1 MKLVEDKTRYDIES
15 FGSKSIS
22 MEIDASNTGIL
33 FSILSENL
41 YSDIYG
47 SIIRE
52 LVSNAWDANK
62 EAGNG
67 NKPVYVHFNGSTE
80 TDSAHISIV
89 DCGPGISEDRVEK
102 IYGKYLAS
110 TKRDTN
116 DQIGGW
122 GLGSKTP
129 LAYNDYFQISTVCDG
144 KKYIYIMRKGVSN
157 TILELLH
164 TSNTDEVNGTQIK
177 IYMKEEDD
185 LVDFFNSAKDQL
197 AFFDNVLL
205 LANEEALLTSYGN
218 RYSPKKITI
227 EKIDEFNSK
236 KIYNFRH
243 FSICTDNDDS
253 CIVLGQVKYP
263 LPKDVSLG
271 WGGNEFGIKFSIG
284 ELPVTPSREGIL
296 WTPAAMELF
305 KERFS
310 AAVEEMQAL
319 IKKESGTEVGVV
331 EYYLNDQSL
340 QFITVD
346 DVRYIL
352 PAKMASTYN
361 GFNPSK
367 HVDLTNRPH
376 CKYLSYTNYGA
387 FNNNDF
393 ERVFQSLIS
402 LKNKYWEQYSSK
414 LRESKWS
421 RKNFKDVLKGSGI
434 YLSFDPNVDNPTVKR
449 DYLVYNKSKFT
460 DNVYF
465 LNLSYKSTRSVRKS
479 YVHFLKYFDEHEKM
493 FRTEYTKKQIFLSIL
508 EDIKTVCDKYE
519 RFYDLPFNK
528 VAVASGKK
536 TIPADSVAYNLCS
549 LKKEYHG
556 IEVSSVKG
564 DNIQI
569 DKFLKLKGKV
579 MRKGAP
585 DFLTYLHGGID
596 SAEQRIYSIADSKFE
611 KYKQL
616 FKQTIVEENYDV
628 RLANAAAFELFFSS
642 ISGKYSKSD
651 WIRKFANCKQFLDD
665 VDTPLQVINQYI
677 KIFGYERG
685 YHGGRARSLETAQFN
700 NLPTMRI
707 LMNYYQEK
715 GWINQDIVRILE
727 DVHHKMEVLEFT
739 KHIKDTGFIDPVIT
753 QMITTQ
759 MLRSEHTTRAQK
771 IQLLTKQLKSK

>member
-1 MKLVEDKTRYDIES
+1 MKLVEDKTRYDVES

-116 DQIGGW
+116 EQIGGW

-144 KKYIYIMRKGVSN
+144 KKYIYIMRKGISN

-164 TSNTDEVNGTQIK
+164 TSNTDEANGTQIK

-263 LPKDVSLG
+263 LPKDVNLG
-271 WGGNEFGIKFSIG
+271 WGGGEIGIKFSIG

-310 AAVEEMQAL
+310 AAAEEMQAL
-319 IKKESGTEVGVV
+319 VKKESGVEVGIVD
-331 EYYLNDQSL
+331 YYLNDSSL
-340 QFITVD
+340 QFITID

-352 PAKMASTYN
+352 PAKMHSTYN
-361 GFNPSK
+361 SFNPSK
-367 HVDLTNRPH
+367 HIDLTNRPH
-376 CKYLSYTNYGA
+376 CKYLSYTNYTA
-387 FNNNDF
+387 FSNNDF

-402 LKNKYWEQYSSK
+402 LKSKYWEHHSSK

-421 RKNFKDVLKGSGI
+421 RKNFKDVLKGSGN

-479 YVHFLKYFDEHEKM
+479 YVHFLSYFDTHQKM
-493 FRTEYTKKQIFLSIL
+493 FRPEYTKKQIFLSIL
-508 EDIKTVCDKYE
+508 EDIKTICDKYE

-528 VAVASGKK
+528 VAVAGTKK
-536 TIPADSVAYNLCS
+536 TIPADSVAYNVCS
-549 LKKEYHG
+549 LKKEYYG
-556 IEVSSVKG
+556 IEPLSVKG

-611 KYKQL
+611 KYKHL

-628 RLANAAAFELFFSS
+628 RLANAAAFELFYSS
-642 ISGKYSKSD
+642 ISDKYSKSD
-651 WIRKFANCKQFLDD
+651 WIKKFANCKQFLDD

-685 YHGGRARSLETAQFN
+685 YSSGRPKSLESAQFN
-700 NLPTMRI
+700 NLPTMKI

-739 KHIKDTGFIDPVIT
+739 KHIRDTGFKDPVIT

>member
-1 MKLVEDKTRYDIES
+1 MKLVEDKTRYDVES

-164 TSNTDEVNGTQIK
+164 TSNTDEANGTQIK

-205 LANEEALLTSYGN
+205 LANEEALLVSYGN
-218 RYSPKKITI
+218 RYSPKQITI

-263 LPKDVSLG
+263 LPKDVNLG
-271 WGGNEFGIKFSIG
+271 WGGGEIGIKFSIG

-305 KERFS
+305 KERFT
-310 AAVEEMQAL
+310 AAAEEMQAL
-319 IKKESGTEVGVV
+319 VKKESGVEVGIVD
-331 EYYLNDQSL
+331 YYLNDSSL
-340 QFITVD
+340 QFITID

-352 PAKMASTYN
+352 PAKMHSTYN
-361 GFNPSK
+361 SFNPSK
-367 HVDLTNRPH
+367 HIDLTNRPH

-387 FNNNDF
+387 FNSNDF

-402 LKNKYWEQYSSK
+402 LKSKYWEHHSSK

-421 RKNFKDVLKGSGI
+421 RKNFKDVLNGSGN
-434 YLSFDPNVDNPTVKR
+434 YLSFDPTIDHTNVKR
-449 DYLVYNKSKFT
+449 EYLVYNKSKFT

-479 YVHFLKYFDEHEKM
+479 YVHFLRYFEEHQKM

-528 VAVASGKK
+528 VAVASSKK
-536 TIPADSVAYNLCS
+536 TIPADSVAYNVCS

-556 IEVSSVKG
+556 IDVLSVKG

-596 SAEQRIYSIADSKFE
+596 SAEQRIYSVADSKFE
-611 KYKQL
+611 KYKKL

-628 RLANAAAFELFFSS
+628 RLANAAAFELFYSS

-665 VDTPLQVINQYI
+665 VDTPLRVINQYI

-685 YHGGRARSLETAQFN
+685 YSSGRPKSLESAQFN
-700 NLPTMRI
+700 HLPTMKI
-707 LMNYYQEK
+707 MMTYYQEK

-739 KHIKDTGFIDPVIT
+739 KHIKDTGFKDPVIT

>member
-1 MKLVEDKTRYDIES
+1 MKLVEDKTRYDVES

-116 DQIGGW
+116 EQIGGW

-144 KKYIYIMRKGVSN
+144 KKYIYIMRKGISN

-164 TSNTDEVNGTQIK
+164 TSNTDEANGTQIK

-185 LVDFFNSAKDQL
+185 LLDFFNSAKDQL

-205 LANEEALLTSYGN
+205 LANEEALLVSYGS
-218 RYSPKKITI
+218 RYSPKQITI

-243 FSICTDNDDS
+243 FSICTDNDNS

-263 LPKDVSLG
+263 LPKDVNLG
-271 WGGNEFGIKFSIG
+271 WAGDEIGIKFNIG

-310 AAVEEMQAL
+310 AAAEEMQAL
-319 IKKESGTEVGVV
+319 VKKESGVEVGIVD
-331 EYYLNDQSL
+331 YYLNDSSL
-340 QFITVD
+340 QFITID

-352 PAKMASTYN
+352 PAKMHSTYN
-361 GFNPSK
+361 SFNPSK
-367 HVDLTNRPH
+367 HIDLTNRPH
-376 CKYLSYTNYGA
+376 CKYLSYTNYTA
-387 FNNNDF
+387 FSNNDF

-402 LKNKYWEQYSSK
+402 LKSKYWEHYSSK

-434 YLSFDPNVDNPTVKR
+434 YLAFDPNIDNPTVKR

-479 YVHFLKYFDEHEKM
+479 YVHFLRYYAEHQKM
-493 FRTEYTKKQIFLSIL
+493 FRPEYTKKQIFLSIL
-508 EDIKTVCDKYE
+508 EDIKTICDKYE

-528 VAVASGKK
+528 VAVASTKK
-536 TIPADSVAYNLCS
+536 TIPADSVAYNVCS
-549 LKKEYHG
+549 LKKEYYS
-556 IEVSSVKG
+556 IEPLSVKG

-596 SAEQRIYSIADSKFE
+596 SADQRIYSIADSKFE
-611 KYKQL
+611 KYKHL

-628 RLANAAAFELFFSS
+628 RLANAAAFELFYSS
-642 ISGKYSKSD
+642 ISDKYSKSD
-651 WIRKFANCKQFLDD
+651 WIKKFANCKQFLDD

-685 YHGGRARSLETAQFN
+685 YHGGRARSLETVQFN

-739 KHIKDTGFIDPVIT
+739 KHIKDTGFKDPVIT

>member
-1 MKLVEDKTRYDIES
+1 MKLVEDKTRYDVES

-116 DQIGGW
+116 EQIGGW

-144 KKYIYIMRKGVSN
+144 KKYIYIMRKGISN

-164 TSNTDEVNGTQIK
+164 TSNTDEANGTQIK

-205 LANEEALLTSYGN
+205 LANEEALLVSYGS
-218 RYSPKKITI
+218 RYSPKQITI

-243 FSICTDNDDS
+243 FSICTDNDNS

-263 LPKDVSLG
+263 LPKDVNLG
-271 WGGNEFGIKFSIG
+271 WAGDEIGIKFNIG

-310 AAVEEMQAL
+310 AAAEEMQAL
-319 IKKESGTEVGVV
+319 VKKESGVEVGIVD
-331 EYYLNDQSL
+331 YYLNDSSL
-340 QFITVD
+340 QFITID

-352 PAKMASTYN
+352 PAKMHSTYN
-361 GFNPSK
+361 SFNPSK
-367 HVDLTNRPH
+367 HIDLTNRPH
-376 CKYLSYTNYGA
+376 CKYLSYTNYTA
-387 FNNNDF
+387 FSNNDF

-402 LKNKYWEQYSSK
+402 LKSKYWEHYSSK

-421 RKNFKDVLKGSGI
+421 RKNFKDVLKGSGN

-465 LNLSYKSTRSVRKS
+465 LNLYYKSTRSVRKS
-479 YVHFLKYFDEHEKM
+479 YVHFLRYYAEHQKM
-493 FRTEYTKKQIFLSIL
+493 FRPEYTKKQIFLSIL
-508 EDIKTVCDKYE
+508 EDIKTICDKYE

-528 VAVASGKK
+528 VAVASTKK
-536 TIPADSVAYNLCS
+536 TIPADSVAYNVCS
-549 LKKEYHG
+549 LKKEYYS
-556 IEVSSVKG
+556 IEPLSVKG

-596 SAEQRIYSIADSKFE
+596 SADQRIYSIADSKFE
-611 KYKQL
+611 KYKHL

-628 RLANAAAFELFFSS
+628 RLANAAAFELFYSS
-642 ISGKYSKSD
+642 ISDKYSKSD
-651 WIRKFANCKQFLDD
+651 WIKKFANCKQFLDD

-685 YHGGRARSLETAQFN
+685 YHGTRPKSLESAQFN
-700 NLPTMRI
+700 HLPTMKI
-707 LMNYYQEK
+707 LMTYYQEK

-739 KHIKDTGFIDPVIT
+739 KHIKDTGFKDPVIT

>member
-1 MKLVEDKTRYDIES
+1 MKLVEDKTRYDVES

-177 IYMKEEDD
+177 IYMKEDDD
-185 LVDFFNSAKDQL
+185 LRDFFKSAKDQL

-205 LANEEALLTSYGN
+205 LANEEALLVSHGS
-218 RYSPKKITI
+218 RYSSNNITI

-263 LPKDVSLG
+263 LPKDVNLG
-271 WGGNEFGIKFSIG
+271 WSGNEFGIRFSIG

-310 AAVEEMQAL
+310 AAVEEIQTL
-319 IKKESGTEVGVV
+319 VKKESGTEVGVV

-402 LKNKYWEQYSSK
+402 LKSKYWEHHSSK

-421 RKNFKDVLKGSGI
+421 RKNFKDVLNGSGN
-434 YLSFDPNVDNPTVKR
+434 YLSFDPTIDHTNVKR
-449 DYLVYNKSKFT
+449 EYLVYNKSKFT

-465 LNLSYKSTRSVRKS
+465 LNLYYKSTRSVRKA
-479 YVHFLKYFDEHEKM
+479 YVHFLRYFDGHEKM

-508 EDIKTVCDKYE
+508 EDIKTICDKYE

-528 VAVASGKK
+528 TLVASGKK
-536 TIPADSVAYNLCS
+536 TIPADSVAYNVCS

-556 IEVSSVKG
+556 IDVLSVKG
-564 DNIQI
+564 NNIQI

-585 DFLTYLHGGID
+585 DFLVYLHGGID
-596 SAEQRIYSIADSKFE
+596 SSELNIYSVADSKFE

-628 RLANAAAFELFFSS
+628 RLANAAAFELFYSS
-642 ISGKYSKSD
+642 ISDKYSKSD
-651 WIRKFANCKQFLDD
+651 WIKKFANCKQFLDD

-685 YHGGRARSLETAQFN
+685 YSSTRPKSLESAQFN
-700 NLPTMRI
+700 NLPTMKI

-739 KHIKDTGFIDPVIT
+739 KHIKDTGFKDPVIT

-771 IQLLTKQLKSK
+771 IQLLTKQIKSK

>member
-1 MKLVEDKTRYDIES
+1 MKLVEDKTRYDVES

-116 DQIGGW
+116 EQIGGW

-164 TSNTDEVNGTQIK
+164 TSNTDDANGTQIK

-185 LVDFFNSAKDQL
+185 LLDFFNSAKDQL

-205 LANEEALLTSYGN
+205 LANEEALLVSHGS
-218 RYSPKKITI
+218 RYSLNNITI

-243 FSICTDNDDS
+243 FSICTDNDNS

-263 LPKDVSLG
+263 LPKDVNLG
-271 WGGNEFGIKFSIG
+271 WGGGEIGIKFNIG

-310 AAVEEMQAL
+310 AAAEEMQAL
-319 IKKESGTEVGVV
+319 VKKESGVEVGIVD
-331 EYYLNDQSL
+331 YYLNDSSL
-340 QFITVD
+340 QFITID

-352 PAKMASTYN
+352 PAKMNSTYN
-361 GFNPSK
+361 NFNPGK
-367 HVDLTNRPH
+367 HIDLTNRPH
-376 CKYLSYTNYGA
+376 CKYLSYTNYTA
-387 FNNNDF
+387 FSNNDF

-402 LKNKYWEQYSSK
+402 LKSKYWEHYSSK

-434 YLSFDPNVDNPTVKR
+434 YLAFDPNIDNPTVKR
-449 DYLVYNKSKFT
+449 EYLVYNKSKFT
-460 DNVYF
+460 ENVYF
-465 LNLSYKSTRSVRKS
+465 LNLYYKSTRSVRKS
-479 YVHFLKYFDEHEKM
+479 YVHFLSYYAEHQKM
-493 FRTEYTKKQIFLSIL
+493 FRPEYTKKQIFLSIL
-508 EDIKTVCDKYE
+508 EDIKTICDKYE

-528 VAVASGKK
+528 VAVASSKK
-536 TIPADSVAYNLCS
+536 TIPADSVAYNVCS

-556 IEVSSVKG
+556 IDVLSVKG

-585 DFLTYLHGGID
+585 DFLTHLHGGID
-596 SAEQRIYSIADSKFE
+596 LAEQRIYSIADSKFE
-611 KYKQL
+611 KYKHL

-642 ISGKYSKSD
+642 ISDKYSKSD

-685 YHGGRARSLETAQFN
+685 YHGGRARSLETVQFN

-739 KHIKDTGFIDPVIT
+739 KHIKDTGFKDPVIT